1 MPPETWTALL
11 GNMGLPA
18 IIIGWGAWFFQTQ
31 VWPKFTSHLDKV
43 GELVDS
49 VRVIATNDISTRERV
64 DRIDGG
70 VQELLVRIPQRS
82 HHEKEAG

>member
-1 MPPETWTALL
+1 MPPEMYTLI

-18 IIIGWGAWFFQTQ
+18 VLIVWGAWFFQTQ
-31 VWPKFTSHLDKV
+31 AWPKFTTHLDKV

-49 VRVIATNDISTRERV
+49 VKVIAVNDVDTKTKI
-64 DRIDGG
+64 DRIDDG
-70 VQELLVRIPQRS
+70 VQDLLVRIPQRA

>member
-1 MPPETWTALL
+1 MPPEAWTLV

-18 IIIGWGAWFFQTQ
+18 ILIVWAVWFFQNQ
-31 VWPKFTSHLDKV
+31 VWPKFASHLDKV

-49 VRVIATNDISTRERV
+49 VKVIASNDIDTKTKI
-64 DRIDGG
+64 DRIDDG
-70 VQELLVRIPQRS
+70 VQEILVRIPRRT